1 MNTSLYITVYHESP
15 RSQDRRAQSDRLF
28 PAGAVHNVPQ
38 SDICAYGLA
47 RKAKAS
53 STKDASR
60 SAAFRSKKQARNFAG
75 LLHHMASAKMLQIN
89 ALLFNF
95 KKINFSYCIIDDFE
109 V

>member
-1 MNTSLYITVYHESP
+1 MKVQEVKTEG
-15 RSQDRRAQSDRLF
+15 LF

-38 SDICAYGLA
+38 SDICAYSLA

-60 SAAFRSKKQARNFAG
+60 SAALRSKKQARNFAG
-75 LLHHMASAKMLQIN
+75 LLHHMASAKTLQIN
-89 ALLFNF
+89 TLLFNF